1 MQDLVLKEIR
11 DELVNQK
18 RYTYNK
24 KSIQGHKGNSVPS
37 GMRIHQEENKLYL
50 SIAYHL
56 YYL

>member
-24 KSIQGHKGNSVPS
+24 ESIQGHKGNSVPS
-37 GMRIHQEENKLYL
+37 GMRIH
-50 SIAYHL
+50 
-56 YYL
+56 